1 MSVRMA
7 IEAIGEKKGRSFLT
21 MLGILIGVGAVLIL
35 VTVVTGMNADLEA
48 YYAKLGVNRITVDIT
63 QYDRT
68 NTVDLT
74 SDFLSFAEED
84 LAGAAIGA
92 SPNLT
97 TSGTLK
103 YGSASVDT
111 STIYLGNEQWSLCSN
126 YTIDKGRDLT
136 TFDIEQRSDVCIIGS
151 YVADTL
157 FGYADP
163 VGKTIT
169 FNGAPLLVVGTYYQ
183 KDGGESSSMDDAVL
197 LPYTLNR
204 SLLGTSSVDSF
215 LVKMETSDQVDG
227 VMAQLESWLE
237 EHVNSNTG
245 TYTLTDGNAQMSSAE
260 DETTSLSLVLAG
272 VAAIS
277 LLVGGIGI
285 MNIMLVTVTERTRE
299 IGIKKAIGAQR
310 SLIVTQFLVEAGILS
325 TLGGAIGI
333 AIGYAGSLLI
343 GKLMYDLILTPS
355 PLYTAAAALFSVAIG
370 LLFGIYPALK
380 ASALQPVDAL
390 RAD

>member
-136 TFDIEQRSDVCIIGS
+136 TFDIERRSDVCIIGS

-355 PLYTAAAALFSVAIG
+355 PLYTAAAALFSVATG

>member
-111 STIYLGNEQWSLCSN
+111 STI
-126 YTIDKGRDLT
+126 
-136 TFDIEQRSDVCIIGS
+136 
-151 YVADTL
+151 
-157 FGYADP
+157 
-163 VGKTIT
+163 
-169 FNGAPLLVVGTYYQ
+169 
-183 KDGGESSSMDDAVL
+183 
-197 LPYTLNR
+197 
-204 SLLGTSSVDSF
+204 
-215 LVKMETSDQVDG
+215 
-227 VMAQLESWLE
+227 
-237 EHVNSNTG
+237 
-245 TYTLTDGNAQMSSAE
+245 
-260 DETTSLSLVLAG
+260 
-272 VAAIS
+272 
-277 LLVGGIGI
+277 
-285 MNIMLVTVTERTRE
+285 
-299 IGIKKAIGAQR
+299 
-310 SLIVTQFLVEAGILS
+310 
-325 TLGGAIGI
+325 
-333 AIGYAGSLLI
+333 
-343 GKLMYDLILTPS
+343 
-355 PLYTAAAALFSVAIG
+355 
-370 LLFGIYPALK
+370 
-380 ASALQPVDAL
+380 
-390 RAD
+390 